1 MKPVYRKPRGPPS
14 SRAESSQRSAPEPEA
29 EDLLVENA
37 AAPPQDDMGLDD
49 DIPAEIPELVRE
61 YPTLYAGG
69 VSDPLG
75 PFERL
80 PRAASARCLLLR

>member
-1 MKPVYRKPRGPPS
+1 MQSKFYEARLSQTTWTAILTSG
-14 SRAESSQRSAPEPEA
+14 SSQRSAPEPEA

-61 YPTLYAGG
+61 YPTLEEYQPVGT
-69 VSDPLG
+69 V
-75 PFERL
+75 
-80 PRAASARCLLLR
+80 